1 MKKLLVLLS
10 CCVLLS
16 ACKVELSPSVNLS
29 DLSSETPKIIKSDL
43 TLEVTACG
51 DYQDSRKESS
61 SLIEAKQKITEIFP
75 NAEYVECYKEKFDSK
90 ALFKIP
96 VVVGGKQPSGD
107 IQITNGNWGDGM
119 IVLVSKELSN
129 KMNNMKKSPV
139 GKLDFD
145 IKINLN
151 NDSGNERNI
160 TANGVYIDE
169 NPVLLNQYVLQKGN
183 NTFRL
188 SNVSVDFLLKNNITF
203 IYEDYKKK
211 GETQ

>member
-29 DLSSETPKIIKSDL
+29 DLSSETPKTIKSNL
-43 TLEVTACG
+43 TIEVTACG
-51 DYQDSRKESS
+51 SYQDSRQESS
-61 SLIEAKQKITEIFP
+61 SLTEAKQKITQIFP
-75 NAEYVECYKEKFDSK
+75 NAEYVECYEEMMDSK

-119 IVLVSKELSN
+119 VVFVSKELSG
-129 KMNNMKKSPV
+129 KINNMKKSSE
-139 GKLDFD
+139 KLDFD

-151 NDSGNERNI
+151 NDLGKERNI
-160 TANGVYIDE
+160 YANGVYIDN
-169 NPVLLNQYVLQKGN
+169 NPILLSQYLLQTGN
-183 NTFRL
+183 HTFRL
-188 SNVSVDFLLKNNITF
+188 SSISIDVLLKNNIIF
-203 IYEDYKKK
+203 VYQDYKKK
-211 GETQ
+211 DETQ

>member
-1 MKKLLVLLS
+1 MKQLLVLLS

-29 DLSSETPKIIKSDL
+29 DLSNETPKTIKSDL
-43 TLEVTACG
+43 TINVTACG

-61 SLIEAKQKITEIFP
+61 SLIEAKQKIAEIFS

-96 VVVGGKQPSGD
+96 VVGGRQPAGD

-129 KMNNMKKSPV
+129 KMSNMKKSPV

-145 IKINLN
+145 IKINH
-151 NDSGNERNI
+151 
-160 TANGVYIDE
+160 
-169 NPVLLNQYVLQKGN
+169 
-183 NTFRL
+183 
-188 SNVSVDFLLKNNITF
+188 
-203 IYEDYKKK
+203 
-211 GETQ
+211 

>member
-1 MKKLLVLLS
+1 MKQLLVLLS

-29 DLSSETPKIIKSDL
+29 DLSSETPKTIKSDL

-96 VVVGGKQPSGD
+96 VVVGGKQPAGD

-129 KMNNMKKSPV
+129 KMSNMKKSPA

-160 TANGVYIDE
+160 SANAVYID
-169 NPVLLNQYVLQKGN
+169 NDPILINQYLLQTGTH
-183 NTFRL
+183 TFKL
-188 SNVSVDFLLKNNITF
+188 SDVSIDALLKYGSIF
-203 IYEDYKKK
+203 VYQDYKKK
-211 GETQ
+211 EETQ